1 MQEPDRAQQASP
13 WHEGELA
20 VQRLAGVV
28 ERMEE
33 VGKRVIRPFMPDQ
46 HRLFFAGLPFVLV
59 GSVDEEGWPF
69 ASILSGEPGFVQS
82 PDAVT
87 LDIAARPSSD
97 DPLAGTL
104 KLGTR
109 LGVLGIDLSTRRRNR
124 VNGEIVRVD
133 AEGFCL
139 HVDQSFGNCPKYIQP
154 RRSIGPA
161 PARGTG
167 APAPVESF
175 TLFDKRALALIAEAD
190 TFFVASSAPA
200 TDSRAPSVDV
210 SHRGGAAGFL
220 RLTSD
225 GAISIPDYPGN
236 LFFNTLGNLM
246 VNPRAGLLFM
256 DFDRGDLLQMT
267 GVTEIA
273 WQEHAWRF
281 TLSHGRW
288 LNGRMPLHFER
299 IGS

>member
-20 VQRLAGVV
+20 VQKLAGVV

-46 HRLFFAGLPFVLV
+46 HRSFFAGLPFVLV
-59 GSVDEEGWPF
+59 GSVDEEGWPV
-69 ASILSGEPGFVQS
+69 ASVLSGEPGFVQS

-87 LDIAARPSSD
+87 LDIAARPASG
-97 DPLAGTL
+97 DPLASAL

-109 LGVLGIDLSTRRRNR
+109 LGMLGIDLSTRRRNR

-133 AEGFCL
+133 AEGFSL

-161 PARGTG
+161 PARGAG

-200 TDSRAPSVDV
+200 TDGRAPSVDV

-225 GAISIPDYPGN
+225 GAVSIPDYPGN

-246 VNPRAGLLFM
+246 LNPRAGLLFV
-256 DFDRGDLLQMT
+256 DFDRGDLLQAT
-267 GVTEIA
+267 GVTEIT
-273 WQEHAWRF
+273 WQEKSWRF
-281 TLSHGRW
+281 RPTHGRW
-288 LNGRMPLHFER
+288 LNGRMPLRFER